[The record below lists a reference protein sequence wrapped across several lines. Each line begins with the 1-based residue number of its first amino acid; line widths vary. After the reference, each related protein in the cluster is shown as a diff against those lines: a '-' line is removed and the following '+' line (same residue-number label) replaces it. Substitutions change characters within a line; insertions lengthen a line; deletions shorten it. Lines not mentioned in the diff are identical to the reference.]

1 MIFSLINQYCAYI
14 PTSYYILALF
24 DYNTRNKRYILSVFM
39 QIYTLMHFYA
49 NILVKSNEEDII
61 NAALMRRSK
70 NTFPCVTNIE
80 KIFRRYLKIGYKK
93 YMRHK
98 KDDVT
103 KKYHIIKT

>member
-1 MIFSLINQYCAYI
+1 
-14 PTSYYILALF
+14 
-24 DYNTRNKRYILSVFM
+24 M

-49 NILVKSNEEDII
+49 NILVKPTKG
-61 NAALMRRSK
+61 NAVLMRRSK

-80 KIFRRYLKIGYKK
+80 KIFHRYVKICYKK

-103 KKYHIIKT
+103 KKYQIIKT